1 MFQFSRCL
9 VAIHLATLS
18 LVWPGGGKGCCCGDY
33 LEHTCVNYCK
43 WHAKLMKLVCKFKKV
58 AVWSLICLLPV
69 WLLLLF
75 QKTLS
80 HVVNLNTHI
89 FTLFP
94 SSSCQPFSWAS
105 HPPRCVL
112 CQTLVWCYP
121 PPHPPQLTPFTTFM
135 SLRSPSSPP
144 PASTLWWVPF
154 LIQSLLGFCSA
165 ISCHWSLNTTMINS
179 LSQ

>member
-33 LEHTCVNYCK
+33 LERTCVNYCK
-43 WHAKLMKLVCKFKKV
+43 WHAKLMKPVCKFKKV

-80 HVVNLNTHI
+80 HLYSIPII
-89 FTLFP
+89 FVSAFFLGQ
-94 SSSCQPFSWAS
+94 SSSTMRALSDS
-105 HPPRCVL
+105 CVML
-112 CQTLVWCYP
+112 ST
-121 PPHPPQLTPFTTFM
+121 PQLTPFTTFM